1 MSLPTI
7 LHLLTF
13 QKMTKRKKKNE
24 TALHGIKKE
33 RKKRKK
39 VDDYCHSLHL
49 LNRIL
54 GNEH

>member
-1 MSLPTI
+1 
-7 LHLLTF
+7 
-13 QKMTKRKKKNE
+13 MTKRKKKNE